1 MSSNKHFVFFSRTLP
16 FHGIGGMEIV
26 VWDLLTEISRSGKG
40 RVTVVTT
47 TIPDKPEKFVEE
59 GVNIIAIPAVKPRRY
74 TRKFWRLSAD
84 YFDKYLHKDTTCVI
98 SVAMGACGLLF
109 QRERFSDVPIVW
121 QAHGSVIGE
130 VVSKIRTRNSMQLL
144 KCLRQ
149 IKYFIREYRAL
160 RKVDKI
166 VSVGKIVER
175 TFKSKPYTKY
185 LDEEKILLIENGIDT
200 RIFHPLPTVREEMR
214 NKYKLQIDGPLI
226 ISASRLIL
234 QKGVAQG
241 ILGFQKFLEKVPNA
255 HLLII
260 GDGPDKNKFQQLA
273 AKCLLENNVTFAGA
287 KPYSQMP
294 QYFQMGDIFLF
305 PTLRVEVGT
314 PLNILEALAT
324 GMPVVASSYLHASQE
339 VSPYLYIVEPRDAED
354 VASGLLKAYKVH
366 GRDIVKLPKKYS
378 IQSVAIKYVNLFE
391 SLSC

>member
-1 MSSNKHFVFFSRTLP
+1 MSSNQHYVFFSRTLP

-26 VWDLLTEISRSGKG
+26 VWDLLTEISRSGQG

-59 GVNIIAIPAVKPRRY
+59 GVNVVAIPGVKPRRY

-84 YFDKYLHKDTTCVI
+84 YFDQNLRKDTTCVV
-98 SVAMGACGLLF
+98 SVAMGVCGLLF
-109 QRERFSDVPIVW
+109 QREQFSDVPIVW
-121 QAHGSVIGE
+121 QAHGSVVGE
-130 VVSKIRTRNSMQLL
+130 VISKLRTRNPIQIL

-166 VSVGKIVER
+166 VTVGKIVER
-175 TFKSKPYTKY
+175 TFKSKPYTQY
-185 LDEEKILLIENGIDT
+185 LNEEKIILIENGIDI
-200 RIFHPLPTVREEMR
+200 RKFHPSSTIRDELR
-214 NKYKLQIDGPLI
+214 NKYNICLDGPLI

-234 QKGVAQG
+234 QKGITQG

-260 GDGPDKNKFQQLA
+260 GDGPDKNKFQQLVV
-273 AKCLLENNVTFAGA
+273 KCSLDNKVTFAGA

-305 PTLRVEVGT
+305 PTLRVEGA

-324 GMPVVASSYLHASQE
+324 GLSVVASEYLHESQCI
-339 VSPYLYIVEPRDAED
+339 SPYIYIVDARNAEE
-354 VASGLLKAYKVH
+354 VASGLFKAHQALNQNV
-366 GRDIVKLPKKYS
+366 VELSKKYS
-378 IQSVAIKYVNLFE
+378 IQGVTTEYVNLFE
-391 SLSC
+391 SLSR